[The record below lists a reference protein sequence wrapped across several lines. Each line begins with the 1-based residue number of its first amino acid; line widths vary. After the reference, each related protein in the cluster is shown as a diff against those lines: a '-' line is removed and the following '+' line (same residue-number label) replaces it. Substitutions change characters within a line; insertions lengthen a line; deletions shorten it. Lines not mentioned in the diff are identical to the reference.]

1 MNLAR
6 NLKIAGFHVFLNT
19 GALLLFLLLNNNEA
33 AFALAQIY
41 VLIVLPL
48 AYIFLGYRYVPAE
61 GSFSSR
67 MVSLSIVSLIGI
79 AVWSVCLCLYM
90 MDDAAAR
97 AESAF
102 LVLPS
107 EIVWIFY
114 GAYNLLLYVPLIILD
129 FLSLNGERKLHGYEA
144 AGGAL
149 LINFIPLVLMY
160 LGAFIKKIRS

>member
-1 MNLAR
+1 MGLAR

-19 GALLLFLLLNNNEA
+19 GALLLFLLLNKNEA
-33 AFALAQIY
+33 VFALAKIY

-48 AYIFLGYRYVPAE
+48 TYIFLGYRYVPAE
-61 GSFSSR
+61 GSFRSR
-67 MVSLSIVSLIGI
+67 MMSLSLVSLIGV
-79 AVWSVCLCLYM
+79 AVWSVCLYFYV

-114 GAYNLLLYVPLIILD
+114 GAYNLLLYVPLIVLD
-129 FLSLNGERKLHGYEA
+129 FLSLNGEWKLHGYEA
-144 AGGAL
+144 AGGVL

-160 LGAFIKKIRS
+160 LGAFIKKNRS